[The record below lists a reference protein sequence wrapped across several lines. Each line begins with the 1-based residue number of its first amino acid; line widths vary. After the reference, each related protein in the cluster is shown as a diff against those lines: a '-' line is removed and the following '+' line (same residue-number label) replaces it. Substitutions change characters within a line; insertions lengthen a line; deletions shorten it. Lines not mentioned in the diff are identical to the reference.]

1 VKAYSSSLG
10 SFCADEAWVEIGK
23 KRSLANNHP
32 RILDDSVLA
41 EFIVEKI
48 ESYWSPEQ
56 IAGKWRAEN
65 NEVLCHE
72 TIYQYI
78 YRNKPQLIKLYLRRK
93 GKKYRKE
100 RDKGKGGIPEMVMID
115 DRPKAVDGRESF
127 GHWEGDTVIGKNYKQ
142 AIVTN
147 VERKSGFLM
156 ATKVE
161 HKQAELVADVFRGQ
175 FADLPEE
182 LRISVTLD
190 QGSEFAWHTVISGE
204 TKLDVYFC
212 HKASPWERGLNENTN
227 GLLRQFIPKGTDF
240 SQVSSK
246 DLQHYVN
253 LLNGRPRK
261 RHGYLTPAEVLQK
274 ELDSLCT
281 SI

>member
-1 VKAYSSSLG
+1 MRTYRHLTYKELVQIETYLHEGKTYSDIAIELGRDVSTISRVVKAYSSSLG

-147 VERKSGFLM
+147 VERK
-156 ATKVE
+156 
-161 HKQAELVADVFRGQ
+161 
-175 FADLPEE
+175 
-182 LRISVTLD
+182 
-190 QGSEFAWHTVISGE
+190 
-204 TKLDVYFC
+204 
-212 HKASPWERGLNENTN
+212 
-227 GLLRQFIPKGTDF
+227 
-240 SQVSSK
+240 
-246 DLQHYVN
+246 
-253 LLNGRPRK
+253 
-261 RHGYLTPAEVLQK
+261 
-274 ELDSLCT
+274 
-281 SI
+281 